1 MEHMKGKEVNQDRLI
16 DINALAKSEEKC
28 KNKQITVDTSA
39 GSMSYNRFEMQVSQT
54 LHMAIELYDSL
65 DYLLVMDYYDDIT
78 LFEDEKNPEIV
89 SYYQMKTNEESISIN
104 TAIKEDWLTKL
115 YTQLER
121 PEWIVKELGLITNC
135 PLKVSVSM
143 KDVGGKKKT
152 ETKSYTAEKTSF
164 EKFNPITVQK
174 IKQDI
179 AKKKGVKEEDVDLA
193 KFVHIR
199 TTLSIPS
206 HKEIVEQEMGTFLHA
221 KYPRITMDSVKTIY
235 NAMVD
240 LMSRR
245 QQYELLSDD
254 AEYIEVRQKK
264 GISKK
269 DFERVIDE
277 AMIISIPPFDEVQQ
291 VVQLDAEDKYK
302 ASYEYTRI
310 MTDSHSKSESF
321 TKVFFKV
328 RTLIENRDIKVDET
342 AWEYA
347 GNICEELYAGNPMV
361 KILYNQLYVRIL
373 VICIIINGMR
383 KL

>member
-1 MEHMKGKEVNQDRLI
+1 MRGNEVNQDKLTNI
-16 DINALAKSEEKC
+16 TALVKSEEKNE
-28 KNKQITVDTSA
+28 KTEITVDTSA

-78 LFEDEKNPEIV
+78 LFEDEKNSEIV

-121 PEWIVKELGLITNC
+121 PEWLVKELGLITNC

-143 KDVGGKKKT
+143 KDVAGKKKT

-179 AKKKGVKEEDVDLA
+179 AKKKGVKEENVDLS

-206 HKEIVEQEMGTFLHA
+206 HKEIVEQEMGTFLHT

-240 LMSRR
+240 LLSRR
-245 QQYELLSDD
+245 QQYELLPDD

-291 VVQLDAEDKYK
+291 VIQLDAEDKYK

-310 MTDSHSKSESF
+310 MTDSHGKSESF
-321 TKVFFKV
+321 TKVFLKV
-328 RTLIENRDIKVDET
+328 RTLIENREIKLDET

-347 GNICEELYAGNPMV
+347 GSICDELYAENPMV
-361 KILYNQLYVRIL
+361 KILYNQLYVRVL
-373 VICIIINGMR
+373 VICIIINEMR

>member
-1 MEHMKGKEVNQDRLI
+1 MADVLINREKKTALPVVTKEKKKK
-16 DINALAKSEEKC
+16 NAE
-28 KNKQITVDTSA
+28 IVVDTNA
-39 GSMSYNRFEMQVSQT
+39 GSMAYNRFEFQISQA
-54 LHMAIELYDSL
+54 LHMAIEFYDSL

-78 LFEDEKNPEIV
+78 LFENENNPESV

-152 ETKSYTAEKTSF
+152 ETKSYAAEKTSF

-179 AKKKGVKEEDVDLA
+179 AKKKGVKEEGVDLS

-199 TTLSIPS
+199 TTLSIPC

-221 KYPRITMDSVKTIY
+221 KYPRITMDSVKTVF

-240 LMSRR
+240 LLSRR

-291 VVQLDAEDKYK
+291 VIQLDAEDKYK

-310 MTDSHSKSESF
+310 MTDSHGKSESF
-321 TKVFFKV
+321 TKVFLKV
-328 RTLIENRDIKVDET
+328 RTLIENREIKSDEA

-347 GNICEELYAGNPMV
+347 GIICDQLYAENPMV
-361 KILYNQLYVRIL
+361 KILYNQLYVRVL
-373 VICIIINGMR
+373 VICIIINEMR

>member
-1 MEHMKGKEVNQDRLI
+1 MKNGKDSRKKPTNNTALI
-16 DINALAKSEEKC
+16 
-28 KNKQITVDTSA
+28 KNDVTVDTGS

-152 ETKSYTAEKTSF
+152 ETKSYAAEKTSF

-179 AKKKGVKEEDVDLA
+179 AKKKGVKEEDVDLS

-199 TTLSIPS
+199 TTLSIPC

-221 KYPRITMDSVKTIY
+221 KYPRITMDSVKTVF

-240 LMSRR
+240 LLSRR

-291 VVQLDAEDKYK
+291 VIQLDAEDKYK

-310 MTDSHSKSESF
+310 MTDSHGKSESF
-321 TKVFFKV
+321 TKVFLKV
-328 RTLIENRDIKVDET
+328 RTLIENREIKSDEA

-347 GNICEELYAGNPMV
+347 GIICDQLYAENPMV
-361 KILYNQLYVRIL
+361 KILYNQLYVRVL
-373 VICIIINGMR
+373 VICIIINEMR